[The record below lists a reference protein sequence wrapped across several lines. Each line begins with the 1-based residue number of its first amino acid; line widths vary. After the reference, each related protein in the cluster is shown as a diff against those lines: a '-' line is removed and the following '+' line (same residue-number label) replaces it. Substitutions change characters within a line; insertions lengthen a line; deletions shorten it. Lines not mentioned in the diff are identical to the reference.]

1 MTVARQTLIP
11 PTTPVDGEMPVGRL
25 QPTETSIPNGAAV
38 AAILAAAIGCAVLGL
53 IIPISEALPAF
64 KNALNWYNPV
74 GPLMG
79 KTLVSVI
86 AYFVAWFVLHRAW
99 KDRDVEFGTIWKIS
113 LVLLVIGFIG
123 SFPLFYEMFTA
134 S

>member
-1 MTVARQTLIP
+1 MASKTLP
-11 PTTPVDGEMPVGRL
+11 PATLSSDGEAPVSQSR
-25 QPTETSIPNGAAV
+25 PIETSIPNGAAV
-38 AAILAAAIGCAVLGL
+38 AAILAAAIGSAVLGL

-79 KTLVSVI
+79 KTLVAVI
-86 AYFVAWFVLHRAW
+86 AYFVAWFLLHRAW
-99 KDRDVEFGTIWKIS
+99 KDRDVEFSTIWKIA
-113 LVLLVIGFIG
+113 LVLLAIGFIG
-123 SFPLFYEMFTA
+123 SFPLFYELFTA

>member
-1 MTVARQTLIP
+1 MAMETLTST
-11 PTTPVDGEMPVGRL
+11 TTPTNGEVPVSQA
-25 QPTETSIPNGAAV
+25 QPTETSIPNGDAV

-86 AYFVAWFVLHRAW
+86 AYFVAWFFLHRAW
-99 KDRDVEFGTIWKIS
+99 KDRDVAFSKIWRIS
-113 LVLLVIGFIG
+113 LVLMAIGFIG
-123 SFPLFYEMFTA
+123 SFPLFYELFTA
-134 S
+134 P

>member
-1 MTVARQTLIP
+1 MASNTLLP
-11 PTTPVDGEMPVGRL
+11 PPVVSYDGDFPVGQTR
-25 QPTETSIPNGAAV
+25 PVETTIPNGAAV
-38 AAILAAAIGCAVLGL
+38 AAAIGSAALGL

-64 KNALNWYNPV
+64 KNALNWYSPV

-86 AYFVAWFVLHRAW
+86 VYFVAWFILHRAW
-99 KDRDVEFGTIWKIS
+99 NDRDVAFSKIWKIS
-113 LVLLVIGFIG
+113 LILLAIGFIG